1 MDTAIADLSATALA
15 AAIRS
20 RAISPV
26 AAVEAALARI
36 EDRRDL
42 NAMMALC
49 ADRARAEAQLA
60 EAAVMARAALGPLHG
75 VPFTVKDLTS
85 TEGVATTQGC
95 ALFAGTMPAAD
106 AVAVARARAAGA
118 ILIGKTTTPEFGHKP
133 FTEGP
138 FFGRTLNPWSA
149 GHTCG
154 GSSGGAAVAVA
165 AGMGPVA
172 LGSDGGGSIRI
183 PAACCGVVG
192 FKATLGA
199 IPNLQAPDLFGANS
213 YVGPMARDVAGTR
226 LLFDAIAGPDRRDP
240 WGQATPLPHRR
251 LQEGERPRIAL
262 LLRCGNILDPDVE
275 AAVVATMR
283 QAEALGMAVEP
294 IELDLV
300 SLEPHFLVLLRSL
313 LLARLGGAAARS
325 PEKLDP
331 TLLATIEAGLSCSAV
346 DLHEAQFARSAC
358 FGRIEEILARF
369 DIIASPTLSAPALP
383 VGLDPLGRVEI
394 AGRDAG
400 TIRGAWYPYTFP
412 FNLTGHPALS
422 LPCGLTPEGLPV
434 GLQLV
439 GRWHED
445 TYLLEA
451 AAQLED
457 ELHFP
462 KPLFGTTSGDGPSVT
477 VVPPRAVH
485 DSSAP
490 QGDIEP

>member
-1 MDTAIADLSATALA
+1 MTAIAELSAVTLA
-15 AAIRS
+15 TAIRA
-20 RAISPV
+20 REVSPV
-26 AAVEAALARI
+26 EAVDAAHARI
-36 EDRRDL
+36 EERGEL
-42 NAMMALC
+42 NAFMAVC
-49 ADRARAEAQLA
+49 AERARSEAKAAEAEIMNGA
-60 EAAVMARAALGPLHG
+60 PLGALHG
-75 VPFTVKDLTS
+75 IPFSVKDLTN
-85 TEGVATTQGC
+85 TEGVATTQGS
-95 ALFAGTMPAAD
+95 ALFAGTLPSSD

-138 FFGRTLNPWSA
+138 FFGRTLNPWSHA
-149 GHTCG
+149 HSCG

-165 AGMGPVA
+165 AGMGPLA

-192 FKATLGA
+192 LKATLGA

-213 YVGPMARDVAGTR
+213 YVGPMGRDVADTR
-226 LLFDAIAGPDRRDP
+226 LMFEVLVGPDRRDP
-240 WGQATPLPHRR
+240 YGQVEALPRR
-251 LQEGERPRIAL
+251 ALGETERPRIGF
-262 LLRCGNILDPDVE
+262 LLRCGNVLDPEVE
-275 AAVVATMR
+275 SSVLAAMK
-283 QAEALGMAVEP
+283 QAEALGMIVAP

-313 LLARLGGAAARS
+313 LLARLGGHVARS

-331 TLLATIEAGLSCSAV
+331 TLIATIEAGRAYSAA
-346 DLHEAQFARSAC
+346 DLCEAQFARTSC
-358 FGRIEEILARF
+358 FSQIQEILARF
-369 DIIASPTLSAPALP
+369 DLIASPTLSAPALP

-422 LPCGLTPEGLPV
+422 MPCGLSEGGLPI

-445 TYLLEA
+445 GYLLAIAARLEA
-451 AAQLED
+451 ALGFAAR
-457 ELHFP
+457 
-462 KPLFGTTSGDGPSVT
+462 
-477 VVPPRAVH
+477 PP
-485 DSSAP
+485 
-490 QGDIEP
+490 G